1 MSTLEASPALAP
13 AGAAHVRRPSTLT
26 AYRWE
31 LRKLVSQKRTY
42 LGLGL
47 AAILPIIFVITQNLR
62 NVHGHDQGNIF
73 ASHIT
78 QSGLATPVL
87 MLLFL
92 SVFML
97 PLIAALVAG
106 DIVAAEDGNGTLK
119 TILTR
124 SVDRGQ
130 VFAAKALAAMTY
142 GAIAVFLSAI
152 VATVAGVASWGFNH
166 VVTFSGSVVSAPEG
180 LLLVFA
186 ANAVYL
192 IPLLSVVCIGVLLS
206 TATRNSAGAVVGTV
220 GFTILLFIVC
230 RDPRPGRDQA
240 LPAHRTV
247 RELARP
253 AAHPHRLGADRALR
267 LGLRALRG
275 AGAVRGLSGVPAPRR
290 RRAELDGSP
299 AARSYW

>member
-1 MSTLEASPALAP
+1 MSSVAASPAVPAP
-13 AGAAHVRRPSTLT
+13 APGAVHARRPSTLT

-47 AAILPIIFVITQNLR
+47 AVILPLIFVVVQNLHQR
-62 NVHGHDQGNIF
+62 HGGANENIF

-124 SVDRGQ
+124 SVNRGQ
-130 VFAAKALAAMTY
+130 VFAAKALAAATY
-142 GAIAVFLSAI
+142 ATIAVFLSAA
-152 VATVAGVASWGFNH
+152 VATAAGVVSWGFNS
-166 VVTFSGSVVSAPEG
+166 VVTFSGTHVSAPEG

-186 ANAVYL
+186 ANACYL
-192 IPLLSVVCIGVLLS
+192 IPLLTVAAIGVLLS
-206 TATRNSAGAVVGTV
+206 TATRNSAAAVVGTV
-220 GFTILLFIVC
+220 GIVILLFIVAQIPGLEGIKPYLLNEQFENWHGLLRTPTDWAPIAHSAWVC
-230 RDPRPGRDQA
+230 ALYAIPALFAAYLVFLRRD
-240 LPAHRTV
+240 V
-247 RELARP
+247 
-253 AAHPHRLGADRALR
+253 
-267 LGLRALRG
+267 
-275 AGAVRGLSGVPAPRR
+275 AGG
-290 RRAELDGSP
+290 
-299 AARSYW
+299 

>member
-13 AGAAHVRRPSTLT
+13 TAGTHGRRPSTVT
-26 AYRWE
+26 VWRWE

-47 AAILPIIFVITQNLR
+47 AAILPVIFVAVQNLR
-62 NVHGHDQGNIF
+62 GPRGHDQGNIF

-142 GAIAVFLSAI
+142 GTIAVFLSAA

-166 VVTFSGSVVSAPEG
+166 VVTFSGTVVSAPEG

-186 ANAVYL
+186 ANACYL
-192 IPLLSVVCIGVLLS
+192 IPLLTVVTIGVLLS
-206 TATRNSAGAVVGTV
+206 TTTRNSAAAVVGTV
-220 GFTILLFIVC
+220 GFTILLFIVGQIPGLEGIKPYLLTEQYENWHGLLRTPTDWTPIGHSAWVC
-230 RDPRPGRDQA
+230 ALYAGPALFAAYLVFLRRD
-240 LPAHRTV
+240 V
-247 RELARP
+247 
-253 AAHPHRLGADRALR
+253 
-267 LGLRALRG
+267 
-275 AGAVRGLSGVPAPRR
+275 AGG
-290 RRAELDGSP
+290 
-299 AARSYW
+299 

>member
-1 MSTLEASPALAP
+1 MSATTAPPLAP
-13 AGAAHVRRPSTLT
+13 TSGRNARRPHPHTWT
-26 AYRWE
+26 AWRWE
-31 LRKLVSQKRTY
+31 MRKLISQKRTY

-47 AAILPIIFVITQNLR
+47 AMILPLIFVLVQGLR
-62 NVHGHDQGNIF
+62 NHRGRDQGNIF

-130 VFAAKALAAMTY
+130 VFTAKALAAFAY
-142 GAIAVFLSAI
+142 AAIAVFLSAA
-152 VATVAGVASWGFNH
+152 VATGAGVASWGFHH
-166 VVTFSGSVVSAPEG
+166 VVTFSGTVVSAPEG

-186 ANAVYL
+186 ANACYL
-192 IPLLSVVCIGVLLS
+192 IPLFAVVSIGLLLS
-206 TATRNSAGAVVGTV
+206 TVTRNSAAAVVGTI
-220 GFTILLFIVC
+220 GLTILLFIVAQI
-230 RDPRPGRDQA
+230 PGVEAIKPYLLTEQYENWHGLLRTPTDWAPILHSLWVCA
-240 LPAHRTV
+240 LY
-247 RELARP
+247 
-253 AAHPHRLGADRALR
+253 
-267 LGLRALRG
+267 
-275 AGAVRGLSGVPAPRR
+275 AGASFAAAYLVFLRR
-290 RRAELDGSP
+290 DVAGG
-299 AARSYW
+299 

>member
-1 MSTLEASPALAP
+1 MSTLEAYPALP
-13 AGAAHVRRPSTLT
+13 GAGTVRVRRPSTLT

-47 AAILPIIFVITQNLR
+47 AAILPIIFVVVQNLR
-62 NVHGHDQGNIF
+62 GHRDQNRGNIF
-73 ASHIT
+73 AAHIT

-130 VFAAKALAAMTY
+130 IFAAKAIAAMTY
-142 GAIAVFLSAI
+142 AAIAVFLSAA
-152 VATVAGVASWGFNH
+152 VATGAGVASWGFKH

-186 ANAVYL
+186 ANACYL
-192 IPLLSVVCIGVLLS
+192 IPLFAVVSIGVLLS
-206 TATRNSAGAVVGTV
+206 TATRNSAAAVVGTV
-220 GFTILLFIVC
+220 GITIVLFIVAQI
-230 RDPRPGRDQA
+230 PGIEGLHPYLLTEQYENWHGLLRTPTDWAPIWHSLWVCA
-240 LPAHRTV
+240 LYA
-247 RELARP
+247 
-253 AAHPHRLGADRALR
+253 
-267 LGLRALRG
+267 
-275 AGAVRGLSGVPAPRR
+275 VPALSAAYLVFLRR
-290 RRAELDGSP
+290 DVAGG
-299 AARSYW
+299 